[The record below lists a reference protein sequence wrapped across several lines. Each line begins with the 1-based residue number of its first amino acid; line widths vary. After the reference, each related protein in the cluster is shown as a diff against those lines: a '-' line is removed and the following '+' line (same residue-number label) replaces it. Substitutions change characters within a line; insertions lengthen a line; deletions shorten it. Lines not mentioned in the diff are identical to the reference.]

1 MLWQHQ
7 EASVTDRGHVALR
20 PVQIRPRYAQERP
33 VKAENDR
40 QHPCRRREPGCA
52 PAPSPS
58 VRRGRAPP
66 GDTRHQ
72 LPVTD
77 IKALCGPC
85 LPKTPGACRWQA
97 AAGSEGLIRVFFGG
111 GTQKQK
117 RRGHMTKTAWQ
128 KMLQLPEERGA
139 QERLS
144 CEENWLYQSWC
155 DFSSCPG
162 AAWLV
167 AAGRAVPPRQRGTRR
182 FSLQRDRCACGAL
195 DTGVNWALPVI
206 FPFPELL
213 QSQGDELASG
223 KSWLVVRF
231 LTL

>member
-1 MLWQHQ
+1 MAAPGSLRHGPGSRCSPPRTDPTQICPRAPSQ
-7 EASVTDRGHVALR
+7 SRKRQAASVPPAGAGRSSSSV
-20 PVQIRPRYAQERP
+20 PVGA
-33 VKAENDR
+33 AST
-40 QHPCRRREPGCA
+40 CTSRRHSS
-52 PAPSPS
+52 PA
-58 VRRGRAPP
+58 A
-66 GDTRHQ
+66 GDRHQ
-72 LPVTD
+72 SPLRSLPPENTGGLPV
-77 IKALCGPC
+77 
-85 LPKTPGACRWQA
+85 
-97 AAGSEGLIRVFFGG
+97 AGSSRLRGADSHFFLGG

-162 AAWLV
+162 TAWLV

-182 FSLQRDRCACGAL
+182 FSLQRDRCACSAL

-213 QSQGDELASG
+213 QSQGDELAGG